1 MVFRYIMNKEVLR
14 KIGLTDSEIDVY
26 LDLVRHGQSLASEIA
41 SRVKISRTYV
51 YDSIQN
57 LIDKGLIV
65 YVIKNNKRY
74 FKALDVAKLLEYL
87 DERKLDMEKQKQ
99 DIKKLISELK
109 VFQKPTKEK
118 PVVEIFEG
126 KEGLKT
132 ILNDIVKQ
140 GKDIVAWGATD
151 RIKDY
156 LPEWFLKR
164 YIDAKAKKGVK
175 TRQLYVK
182 GEKTLEGKGYILRA
196 MPKEF
201 SSPVTFGCYADRII
215 IFFWSETPLSIR
227 IINKKIALS
236 FKKHFEMLWKK
247 IKKQVATN

>member
-1 MVFRYIMNKEVLR
+1 MNKEVLKR
-14 KIGLTDSEIDVY
+14 IGLTDSEIDVY
-26 LDLVRHGQSLASEIA
+26 LDLIRHGQSLASEIS

-65 YVIKNNKRY
+65 YVIKNNRRH
-74 FKALDVAKLLEYL
+74 FKALDVSKLLEYL
-87 DERKLDMEKQKQ
+87 DEKKLEMEKQKQ

-156 LPEWFLKR
+156 LSDWFLKR
-164 YIDAKAKKGVK
+164 YVDAKAKKKIK

-182 GEKTLEGKGYILRA
+182 GEKTLKGRGYILKA
-196 MPKEF
+196 VPKEL
-201 SSPVTFGCYADRII
+201 SSPVTFGCYGNRVI
-215 IFFWSETPLSIR
+215 IFFWSEVPITIR
-227 IINKKIALS
+227 IINKNIASS
-236 FKKHFEMLWKK
+236 FKKHFEMLWKHVK
-247 IKKQVATN
+247 ELKE